1 MAERGAGSSCSS
13 FSEQF
18 PSPTRFWKRVDELRA
33 ASVVIQDAVDLL
45 TSVQAS
51 VTGFNHE
58 RATWAET
65 IPERALMSL
74 ARFPQSESC
83 TESDGKKTRNL
94 LHTRLMYAWRDD
106 LDALWDEIIANGLPT
121 DDLNAPFIRVK
132 LLLLWFNAPNSR
144 MGGKEQFEQ
153 FNQSLWELRQ
163 MLGVTALQ
171 AEKVAGDNE
180 ENHAAATQLK
190 APATGGK
197 DRRNAKVNPNV
208 SKTEAKHHTRVMR
221 IVEEWIKHH
230 ERREGYFL
238 APLSASK
245 MEKAAGISR
254 RTMMRTVKE
263 MFGIASGKE
272 NGGWVQYRLKCQKR
286 GEFLEW
292 LDRIINPSASL
303 GLLSPT
309 QNTAGKRCNSCKES
323 APELEEYGEQELCA
337 ECFAVAVGKT

>member
-1 MAERGAGSSCSS
+1 M
-13 FSEQF
+13 
-18 PSPTRFWKRVDELRA
+18 RA
-33 ASVVIQDAVDLL
+33 ASVVIQDAVELL
-45 TSVQAS
+45 ISVQAS

-74 ARFPQSESC
+74 VNFPQSESC
-83 TESDGKKTRNL
+83 IESDGKKTRVFF
-94 LHTRLMYAWRDD
+94 HTRLMFAWRDD
-106 LDALWDEIIANGLPT
+106 LGALWDEIVANGLPT
-121 DDLNAPFIRVK
+121 DDLITPFIRVK

-153 FNQSLWELRQ
+153 FNLSLWELRQ
-163 MLGVTALQ
+163 MLGVTLQ
-171 AEKVAGDNE
+171 AEKVAGENE

-197 DRRNAKVNPNV
+197 DRRYAKVNPNV
-208 SKTEAKHHTRVMR
+208 SKTDAKHHFRVMR
-221 IVEEWIKHH
+221 IVEEWRKHH
-230 ERREGYFL
+230 DTPEGYFL
-238 APLSASK
+238 APLSATE
-245 MEKAAGISR
+245 MQKATGIPR

-272 NGGWVQYRLKCQKR
+272 NGGWVQYGLKCQKR

-309 QNTAGKRCNSCKES
+309 QNTAGKRCNSCKEI
-323 APELEEYGEQELCA
+323 APKLEDYGEQELCA